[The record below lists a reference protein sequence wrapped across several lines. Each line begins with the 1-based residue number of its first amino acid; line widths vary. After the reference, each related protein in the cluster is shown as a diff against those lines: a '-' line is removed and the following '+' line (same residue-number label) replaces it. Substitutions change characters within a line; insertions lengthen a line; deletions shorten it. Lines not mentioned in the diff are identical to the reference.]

1 MFKVIKKEGKDRFQ
15 NLIDNS
21 ENITSYKIRKL
32 RENYNLDNPDDKVEF
47 VEKAAVIF
55 SEMKNSVEQEIFV
68 KKIAEELEDAFRKI
82 IIERQMK
89 YAPVLKIGDIDYCKD
104 ICRKPIHK
112 ARSCC

>member
-1 MFKVIKKEGKDRFQ
+1 MEVDYNTIEDAILLLEEAVR
-15 NLIDNS
+15 NIE
-21 ENITSYKIRKL
+21 EN
-32 RENYNLDNPDDKVEF
+32 F
-47 VEKAAVIF
+47 
-55 SEMKNSVEQEIFV
+55 
-68 KKIAEELEDAFRKI
+68 KKIAEELEDAFREI